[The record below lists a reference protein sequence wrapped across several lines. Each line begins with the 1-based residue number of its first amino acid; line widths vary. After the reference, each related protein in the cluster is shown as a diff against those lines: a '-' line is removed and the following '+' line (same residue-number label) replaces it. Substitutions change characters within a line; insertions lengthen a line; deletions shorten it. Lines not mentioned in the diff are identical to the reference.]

1 MSDKKRYFRIGEVA
15 SILGVSINRIRYW
28 EKHLPFLKA
37 RRTRGGHRLYT
48 YEQVQKFRE
57 VKRLVEDLKMPLKQ
71 VNQLL
76 AGKDKKRKK
85 LIELYDRLGELE
97 EFLLDLKEAIK
108 SL

>member
-15 SILGVSINRIRYW
+15 SLIGVSIARIRYW
-28 EKHLPFLKA
+28 ERHLPFLKA

-57 VKRLVEDLKMPLKQ
+57 VKRLVEELKVPLKQ
-71 VNQLL
+71 VNLML
-76 AGKDKKRKK
+76 AGKDKQRKK
-85 LIELYDRLGELE
+85 LIEMYDRLGEIE
-97 EFLLDLKEAIK
+97 EFFVNLKEIIK